1 MGGALSHAHRLPV
14 AAAHQ
19 LHSAAHW
26 LLGAAHHLF
35 GALNPAPMQENHHIA
50 QKDKMLTY
58 GSSPNITFCT
68 DSLAM

>member
-1 MGGALSHAHRLPV
+1 
-14 AAAHQ
+14 
-19 LHSAAHW
+19 
-26 LLGAAHHLF
+26 
-35 GALNPAPMQENHHIA
+35 MQENHHIA